1 MAKEAMLSQGKDASC
16 NIEYAGS
23 LRQAAWQMEDAIAEK
38 VCDKYPTEYEAR
50 MLMFTVISTKKWY
63 NRALL
68 FMIALT
74 IFETPTWCDTD
85 HTWEFD
91 DPQERCLAYGEPTK
105 AFPLGK
111 PIEVMLSGITY
122 LPPGYSLILEVLI
135 LSILGHSLYR
145 ERTLQVQYF
154 APILNQE
161 TEEEKKKESDECEK
175 KDEKKKD
182 EAPKE
187 YYSMRQLNFLTIMLA
202 IELVDCGIFAFWPIR
217 PKFRVAFLARTAIL
231 CMLPSV
237 IKLYKCISK
246 ILVEV
251 ATVAVFFVGF
261 LFFFAWV
268 SVMIFNEDP
277 NPPENFKSFGRAFYG
292 LFIAGVCDEFTDILI
307 ESYTSH
313 RMIGMLWF
321 VFLLVVHLLFLSL
334 VLDTLC
340 AGYMKTEEDDK
351 EEMVQQKARGLVRA
365 FEILNEGS
373 HEAPHRVSEN
383 TFIEFLQEYSKSP
396 AVHPVNES
404 YARISFAEVDKDG
417 DGKIDE
423 NEFTELCVLLQYQMW
438 VTRRDSM
445 LKDTF
450 PNIWDS
456 SRKPCGCIASV
467 TDIRLSVRDPHGLFE
482 TIMTFVLTVNFFL
495 VIIETTYDLSD
506 AEEPAWTAWLE
517 FVFSFVYLGECI
529 FKIGVSGWDFY
540 SSSTSNIFDFGT
552 TMLLLSTSI
561 FESLLGALSTYA
573 NILRLFRLLRVVKQ
587 LKGLDRVQFMVS
599 TVLKMVKKAKDM
611 LVLLLVVIFGF
622 TVVGV
627 QLFGGQL
634 YEENPKLEGTDY
646 HENKEY
652 VLNFNDFLMAFGL
665 WFVNLLCEYKPSF
678 ADAIHK
684 VSWNG
689 TWLICPLFWGIAVC
703 ITFELVKAFTIEV
716 YMDLKKKWKPQNKD
730 AEKKHPWPIIG
741 ALYNSYDERNEEFWY
756 QCLVVD
762 EDEFE
767 DVIKEVREY
776 LEEKEEEEKEE
787 EKEEKEREK
796 RQQSGGAE
804 E

>member
-1 MAKEAMLSQGKDASC
+1 MDGEVAA
-16 NIEYAGS
+16 S
-23 LRQAAWQMEDAIAEK
+23 LRKAAWQMEDAIAEK
-38 VCDKYPTEYEAR
+38 VCEKYPTEYEAR
-50 MLMFTVISTKKWY
+50 ELMFTVINTKKWY

-74 IFETPTWCDTD
+74 IFETPTWCDTSRPGSVTQIFETP
-85 HTWEFD
+85 TWEFD

-105 AFPLGK
+105 AFPNGK

-122 LPPGYSLILEVLI
+122 LPPGYSVILEVVI
-135 LSILGHSLYR
+135 LAMLGQSLYR
-145 ERTLQVQYF
+145 ERTLQVRYF

-161 TEEEKKKESDECEK
+161 EERNEEK

-182 EAPKE
+182 EAPQE

-202 IELVDCGIFAFWPIR
+202 IELVDCVVFLVLR

-261 LFFFAWV
+261 LVFFAWV

-277 NPPENFKSFGRAFYG
+277 DPPEHFQSFTKAFYG

-307 ESYTSH
+307 VSYT
-313 RMIGMLWF
+313 RTRLMGVLWF

-351 EEMVQQKARGLVRA
+351 EEMVEEKAAGLIRA
-365 FEILNEGS
+365 FVILNEGS
-373 HEAPHRVSEN
+373 HESPHRISRD
-383 TFIEFLQEYSKSP
+383 TFMAFLKEYSKSP
-396 AVHPVNES
+396 AVHKVDPD
-404 YARISFAEVDKDG
+404 YATISFTEVDKDG

-423 NEFTELCVLLQYQMW
+423 TEFTELCVLVQYQMW
-438 VTRRDSM
+438 VTRRASM

-450 PNIWDS
+450 PRLWAS
-456 SRKPCGCIASV
+456 TRTPFGLASV
-467 TDIRLSVRDPHGLFE
+467 TDIRNDVLDAHGHFDKTM
-482 TIMTFVLTVNFFL
+482 TIVLTVNLFL

-506 AEEPAWTAWLE
+506 WPEPAWTAWLE
-517 FVFSFVYLGECI
+517 FVFSFIYLGECML
-529 FKIGVSGWDFY
+529 KIGVSGWDFY
-540 SSSTSNIFDFGT
+540 SSSTTNIFDFGT

-599 TVLKMVKKAKDM
+599 TVVKMVKKAKDM

-627 QLFGGQL
+627 QLFGGLL
-634 YEENPKLEGTDY
+634 YEENPLLEGTDY
-646 HENKEY
+646 HEAKEY

-678 ADAIHK
+678 AGAIHK
-684 VSWNG
+684 VSWKG
-689 TWLICPLFWGIAVC
+689 AWLICALFWGIAVC

-730 AEKKHPWPIIG
+730 AEKQHPWPIIE
-741 ALYNSYDERNEEFWY
+741 AMYKEYDSEENNKEFWY
-756 QCLVVD
+756 QSLNVD
-762 EDEFE
+762 EEEFE
-767 DVIKEVREY
+767 DVIKKVKE
-776 LEEKEEEEKEE
+776 LLKEEAEEQ
-787 EKEEKEREK
+787 EREEK
-796 RQQSGGAE
+796 RQRKGSEGSGGAE
-804 E
+804 D